1 MTNRGACSIDD
12 KPIRDPKEIE
22 IVKNIFKELKF

>member
-12 KPIRDPKEIE
+12 KSIRDPKEIE
-22 IVKNIFKELKF
+22 TVKNIFKELKF